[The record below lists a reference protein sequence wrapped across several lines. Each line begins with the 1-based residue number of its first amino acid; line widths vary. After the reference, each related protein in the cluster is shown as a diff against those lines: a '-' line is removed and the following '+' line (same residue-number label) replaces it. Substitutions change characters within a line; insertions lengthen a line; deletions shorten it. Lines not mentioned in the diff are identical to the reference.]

1 MFVWNLLYCM
11 GLTNFRYD
19 YGVPEAIVLF
29 VVEDANRNQID
40 QRHVEYCID
49 ELSSRS
55 ARCLRITL
63 TDGAKR

>member
-1 MFVWNLLYCM
+1 MKFTHLRN
-11 GLTNFRYD
+11 D

-29 VVEDANRNQID
+29 VVEHTDQNQID
-40 QRHVEYCID
+40 QRHVEYRID

-55 ARCLRITL
+55 ARCFRITL